1 MRTYGRLKSGFS
13 STQRA
18 SPCQILTIFRFAEA
32 EYRHAAP
39 RRRKPASGLFMFII
53 SAFSKLSVR
62 ARIIVLGVIPVIGF
76 LANGIAFMVGDV
88 EVGRAFDSVH
98 RYSQVADA
106 SRDLKAGLLVMRAAT
121 TQYVARPSD
130 KEVADFA
137 DGQQLAMKSLERIAA
152 MLGDSAQDVITPMR
166 ITVRDLKTSFESL
179 VNEQKSLGYDAS
191 QGIAAE
197 LNMASST
204 VERIIHDDLSWV
216 ADGDASKMLM
226 SLLTM
231 RRDEMAYRLT
241 HARASEKHFLD
252 EVRNFNA
259 LFDSVD
265 GAPSMK
271 QKLNEEVKTYSF
283 AFAQWVASTDNIEP
297 LMTLIGHDTETVLPE
312 ADKIIA
318 AARDSASDA
327 GMALAAS
334 RARIRSFILW
344 IGLAV
349 VLIGL
354 SFSWRIGRSITRPLE
369 DLARVMKR
377 LADGDTSAQ
386 IPETKAHDE
395 IGAMARTVV
404 VFRDNMIERERLS
417 AMEKQTNTARAQ
429 RGESIAAMIDTFR
442 ASVEQA
448 LARLREA
455 AGRLESASSG
465 LNDAADEVSSEAR
478 DAENRVSSAAVNVTT
493 VASSIEEL
501 AASIGEIALQATRS
515 TEVAGRAVAES
526 KRTVTTMSE
535 LGTAANRIGEV
546 IGLIQSIAGQT
557 NLLALNAT
565 IEAARA
571 GEAGRG
577 FAVVATEV
585 KSLAAQT
592 ARATEDVAAQIGA
605 IQSATADAAQAIE
618 QVSSIIDDMSE
629 IAVTVASTVEEQNNA
644 VASIAEGVNRA
655 SVEARTGAQSMS
667 RVAGAS
673 TGARSTA
680 ADVKALADALAIEA
694 ASLQSE
700 VRRFLADVQA
710 A

>member
-1 MRTYGRLKSGFS
+1 
-13 STQRA
+13 
-18 SPCQILTIFRFAEA
+18 
-32 EYRHAAP
+32 
-39 RRRKPASGLFMFII
+39 MFII
-53 SAFSKLSVR
+53 RAFSKLSVR

-137 DGQQLAMKSLERIAA
+137 GGQEQAMKSLERIAA

-179 VNEQKSLGYDAS
+179 VNEKKSLGYDAS
-191 QGIAAE
+191 QGITAE
-197 LNMASST
+197 LNVASGT

-216 ADGDASKMLM
+216 ADGDASKMMM

-241 HARASEKHFLD
+241 RARASEKHFLD

-318 AARDSASDA
+318 SARDSSSDA
-327 GMALAAS
+327 GTALAAS

-354 SFSWRIGRSITRPLE
+354 SCSWRIGRSITRPLE
-369 DLARVMKR
+369 GLAAVMKR

-417 AMEKQTNTARAQ
+417 AMETQTNAARAQ

-455 AGRLESASSG
+455 AGALESASSG
-465 LNDAADEVSSEAR
+465 LNDAADSVSSEAR
-478 DAENRVSSAAVNVTT
+478 DAENRVSTAAVNVTT

-526 KRTVTTMSE
+526 KRTVTTMSD

-629 IAVTVASTVEEQNNA
+629 IAVTVAATVEEQNNA

-667 RVAGAS
+667 RVAGAT

>member
-1 MRTYGRLKSGFS
+1 
-13 STQRA
+13 
-18 SPCQILTIFRFAEA
+18 
-32 EYRHAAP
+32 
-39 RRRKPASGLFMFII
+39 MFVLH
-53 SAFSKLSVR
+53 AFSKLSVR
-62 ARIIVLGVIPVIGF
+62 ARIIVLGVIPVVGF
-76 LANGIAFMVGDV
+76 LANGAAFTVGDV

-98 RYSQVADA
+98 RYTKVADA
-106 SRDLKAGLLVMRAAT
+106 SRDLKSGLLMMRAAT

-130 KEVADFA
+130 HEVADFNA
-137 DGQQLAMKSLERIAA
+137 GQELAMKSLDRIAA
-152 MLGDSAQDVITPMR
+152 TLGATDQDTITPLR
-166 ITVRDLKTSFESL
+166 ITVRDLKASFESL
-179 VNEQKSLGYDAS
+179 VNEQKTLGYTETD
-191 QGIAAE
+191 GITAE
-197 LNMASST
+197 LTAASAA
-204 VERIIHDDLSWV
+204 VEKIIHDDLTWV
-216 ADGDASKMLM
+216 ADSDSRKLLI

-231 RRDEMAYRLT
+231 RRDEIAYRLT
-241 HARASEKHFLD
+241 RSRAFEKHFLD
-252 EVRNFNA
+252 EVKTFNN

-271 QKLNEEVKTYSF
+271 KDLNDQVRNYSF

-297 LMTLIGHDTETVLPE
+297 LVGLIAHDTETVLPE

-318 AARDSASDA
+318 SARDSADDA
-327 GMALAAS
+327 AGALAAS

-344 IGLAV
+344 VGLAV
-349 VLIGL
+349 VLIGIGC
-354 SFSWRIGRSITRPLE
+354 SWRIGRSITRPLE
-369 DLARVMKR
+369 GLAGAMKK
-377 LADGDTSAQ
+377 LADGDTSAA
-386 IPETKAHDE
+386 IPATAAHDE
-395 IGAMARTVV
+395 IGAMARAVL
-404 VFRDNMIERERLS
+404 VFRDSMIERERLS
-417 AMEKQTNTARAQ
+417 AVEAQANTARER
-429 RGESIAAMIDTFR
+429 RGENIAGMIREFR
-442 ASVEQA
+442 NSVEQA

-465 LNDAADEVSSEAR
+465 MNTAADAVSAEAR
-478 DAENRVSSAAVNVTT
+478 DAENSVGTASINVTT

-526 KRTVTTMSE
+526 KRTVNTMSE
-535 LGTAANRIGEV
+535 LGNAANRIGEV

-592 ARATEDVAAQIGA
+592 ARATEDVAAQIGS

-629 IAVTVASTVEEQNNA
+629 IAMTVASTVEEQNNA

-655 SVEARTGAQSMS
+655 SMEARTGADAMS

-673 TGARSTA
+673 SGARATA
-680 ADVKALADALAIEA
+680 ADVKALADTLAIEA
-694 ASLQSE
+694 ESLQDE

>member
-1 MRTYGRLKSGFS
+1 
-13 STQRA
+13 
-18 SPCQILTIFRFAEA
+18 
-32 EYRHAAP
+32 
-39 RRRKPASGLFMFII
+39 MFVLH
-53 SAFSKLSVR
+53 AFSKLSVR

-76 LANGIAFMVGDV
+76 LANGMAFMVGDM

-98 RYSQVADA
+98 RYTKVADT
-106 SRDLKAGLLVMRAAT
+106 SRDLKSGLLMMRAAT
-121 TQYVARPSD
+121 TQFVARPSD
-130 KEVADFA
+130 REVADFYA
-137 DGQQLAMKSLERIAA
+137 GQELAMKSLDRIAA
-152 MLGDSAQDVITPMR
+152 MLGPADQDAITPLR
-166 ITVRDLKTSFESL
+166 ITVRDLKASFESL
-179 VNEQKSLGYDAS
+179 VNEQKTLGYNENE
-191 QGIAAE
+191 GITAE
-197 LNMASST
+197 LTAASAA
-204 VERIIHDDLSWV
+204 VENIIHDDLTWV
-216 ADGDASKMLM
+216 ADGDARKLLI

-231 RRDEMAYRLT
+231 RRDEMGYRLT
-241 HARASEKHFLD
+241 RTRMFEKHFLD
-252 EVRNFNA
+252 EVKNFNN

-271 QKLNEEVKTYSF
+271 KELNEQVRNYSF

-297 LMTLIGHDTETVLPE
+297 LVGLIGHDTETVLPE

-318 AARDSASDA
+318 SARDSADDA
-327 GMALAAS
+327 AAALTAS

-344 IGLAV
+344 VGLGV
-349 VLIGL
+349 VLIGIGC
-354 SFSWRIGRSITRPLE
+354 SWRIGRSITRPL
-369 DLARVMKR
+369 DGLAGAMKK
-377 LADGDTSAQ
+377 LADGDTSAH
-386 IPETKAHDE
+386 IPVTGAHDE
-395 IGAMARTVV
+395 IGAMARTVL
-404 VFRDNMIERERLS
+404 VFRDSMIERERLS
-417 AMEKQTNTARAQ
+417 AVEAQANTARER
-429 RGESIAAMIDTFR
+429 RGENIAGMIREFRNSI
-442 ASVEQA
+442 EQA

-465 LNDAADEVSSEAR
+465 LNTAADSVSAEAR
-478 DAENRVSSAAVNVTT
+478 EAESRVGTASVNVTT

-526 KRTVTTMSE
+526 KRTVNTMSE
-535 LGTAANRIGEV
+535 LGNAANRIGEV

-592 ARATEDVAAQIGA
+592 ARATEDVAAQIGS

-629 IAVTVASTVEEQNNA
+629 IAMTVASTVEEQNNA

-655 SVEARTGAQSMS
+655 SVEARTGAESMS

-673 TGARSTA
+673 TGARATA

-694 ASLQSE
+694 EGLQGE

>member
-1 MRTYGRLKSGFS
+1 
-13 STQRA
+13 
-18 SPCQILTIFRFAEA
+18 
-32 EYRHAAP
+32 
-39 RRRKPASGLFMFII
+39 MFIVE
-53 SAFSKLSVR
+53 AFSKLSVR

-88 EVGRAFDSVH
+88 EVGRAFDSVQ
-98 RYSQVADA
+98 RYTRVADA
-106 SRDLKAGLLVMRAAT
+106 SRDLKTGLLIMRAAT

-137 DGQQLAMKSLERIAA
+137 DGQELAMKSLDHIAA
-152 MLGDSAQDVITPMR
+152 MLGASAQDVITPLR

-179 VNEQKSLGYDAS
+179 VNEQKSLGYDDT
-191 QGIAAE
+191 QGITAE
-197 LNMASST
+197 LTAASSA
-204 VERIIHDDLSWV
+204 VERIIHQDLSWV
-216 ADGDASKMLM
+216 ADGDARKMLM

-231 RRDEMAYRLT
+231 RRDEIAYRLT
-241 HARASEKHFLD
+241 RSRASEKHFLD

-271 QKLNEEVKTYSF
+271 QKLNEEVKTYSY

-297 LMTLIGHDTETVLPE
+297 LVGLIGHDTETVLPE

-318 AARDSASDA
+318 SARDSASDA

-334 RARIRSFILW
+334 RARIRNFILW
-344 IGLAV
+344 VGLAV
-349 VLIGL
+349 VLIGI

-369 DLARVMKR
+369 GLARVMKR
-377 LADGDTSAQ
+377 LADGDTAAQ

-404 VFRDNMIERERLS
+404 VFRDTMIERERLS
-417 AMEKQTNTARAQ
+417 AVEKQANTARAQ
-429 RGESIAAMIDTFR
+429 RGETIAAMIDTFR
-442 ASVEQA
+442 SSVEQA

-455 AGRLESASSG
+455 AGALESASSG
-465 LNDAADEVSSEAR
+465 LNDAADAVSSEAR
-478 DAENRVSSAAVNVTT
+478 EAENRVSTAAVNVTT

-526 KRTVTTMSE
+526 KRTVTTMSD

>member
-1 MRTYGRLKSGFS
+1 MLIT
-13 STQRA
+13 
-18 SPCQILTIFRFAEA
+18 E
-32 EYRHAAP
+32 
-39 RRRKPASGLFMFII
+39 
-53 SAFSKLSVR
+53 AFSKLSVR
-62 ARIIVLGVIPVIGF
+62 ARIVVLGAIPVLGF
-76 LANGIAFMVGDV
+76 LANGIAFMTGDF

-98 RYSQVADA
+98 RYTMVADA
-106 SRDLKAGLLVMRAAT
+106 SRDLKSGLMLMRAAA

-130 KEVADFA
+130 QPVKDFTE
-137 DGQQLAMKSLERIAA
+137 GQVLAMTSLDRIAA
-152 MLGDSAQDVITPMR
+152 TLGDAAQDTVTPLR

-179 VNEQKSLGYDAS
+179 VNEQKSLGYNERE
-191 QGIAAE
+191 GITAE
-197 LNMASST
+197 LAAASTT
-204 VERIIHDDLSWV
+204 VEKIIHDDLSWV
-216 ADGDASKMLM
+216 ADGDARKMLI

-231 RRDEMAYRLT
+231 RRDEIAYRLT
-241 HARASEKHFLD
+241 RERAAEKHFLD
-252 EVRNFNA
+252 EVKNFNN
-259 LFDSVD
+259 LFESVD

-271 QKLNEEVKTYSF
+271 QKLNDEVRAYSF

-297 LMTLIGHDTETVLPE
+297 LMGLIGHDTETVLPE

-318 AARDSASDA
+318 TARDSADEAA
-327 GMALAAS
+327 GALAAS
-334 RARIRSFILW
+334 RTRIRGFILW
-344 IGLAV
+344 VGLAV
-349 VLIGL
+349 VMIAIG
-354 SFSWRIGRSITRPLE
+354 FSWRIGRSITRPLNG
-369 DLARVMKR
+369 LATVMKR
-377 LADGDTSAQ
+377 LAAGDTSAR
-386 IPETKAHDE
+386 IPATASHDE
-395 IGAMARTVV
+395 IGEMARTVI
-404 VFRDNMIERERLS
+404 VFRDTTIERERLT
-417 AMEKQTNTARAQ
+417 AVETQTNAARER
-429 RGESIAAMIDTFR
+429 RGESIAQMIAQFR
-442 ASVEQA
+442 TSVEQS
-448 LARLREA
+448 LARLRES
-455 AGRLESASSG
+455 AGRLEGASSG
-465 LNDAADEVSSEAR
+465 LNEAADAVSAEAR
-478 DAENRVSSAAVNVTT
+478 DAENAVGTASVNVTT

-526 KRTVTTMSE
+526 KRTVNTMTE
-535 LGTAANRIGEV
+535 LGSAANRIGEV

-618 QVSSIIDDMSE
+618 QVSSIIDDMSD
-629 IAVTVASTVEEQNNA
+629 IAMTVASTVEEQNNA

-655 SVEARTGAQSMS
+655 SVEARTGAESMS

-673 TGARSTA
+673 TGARATA

-694 ASLQSE
+694 ESLQGE
-700 VRRFLADVQA
+700 VRRFLTDVQA